1 MAKPEA
7 MPRIVKP
14 AAERRAELIDCAVAL
29 FFEKGYEATT
39 IADILERTKLSKGAF
54 YHHFESKE
62 ELLDAFTQ
70 RATDAALNDVAGLL
84 KDSSLN
90 ELTRL
95 CRFLRDT
102 SRFQFDA
109 QPPPV
114 LVFESLL
121 RPGNA
126 LLYQRIQSV
135 NAAVVGPILRDIIG
149 RGVARGEFDVTDIE
163 MTVEVIVQ
171 LAMARYEHTLKV
183 FQLARAGKKKE
194 ARKILSQRLI
204 AEQSVMER
212 LLGIAKGSI
221 EVFEPK
227 YVSALIDFISI
238 PPATGRHGQP

>member
-1 MAKPEA
+1 MEVAEPEA

-39 IADILERTKLSKGAF
+39 IADILERTQLSKGAF

-70 RATDAALNDVAGLL
+70 RATDAALKGVEGLL
-84 KDSSLN
+84 HDSSLN

-95 CRFLRDT
+95 CQFLRDT

-109 QPPPV
+109 QPPPFV
-114 LVFESLL
+114 VFESLL

-126 LLYQRIQSV
+126 LLYRRIQAV

-149 RGVARGEFDVTDIE
+149 RGVARGEFDVTDLA
-163 MTVEVIVQ
+163 MTVEVTLQ
-171 LAMARYEHTLKV
+171 LAMARYEYTLKV
-183 FQLARAGKKKE
+183 FQLARAGQKKE

-204 AEQSVMER
+204 AEQSLMER
-212 LLGIAKGSI
+212 LLGVAKGSI
-221 EVFEPK
+221 DIFEPK
-227 YVSALIDFISI
+227 YVSALIDIISK
-238 PPATGRHGQP
+238 PPSAGRRS